1 MSKST
6 LERDSVLVID
16 DDPDLRA
23 LICVLGELCGLRVL
37 EADDCARGLEI
48 LEHEQ
53 GRMKMILLDYFLP
66 GTEPKKCA
74 GAIMSKAGPS
84 VRVVLI
90 TAAVDA
96 AERAAELKIGQWLSK
111 PFDATTLM
119 TLLRNGSRT
128 AR

>member
-6 LERDSVLVID
+6 SDRDSVLVID
-16 DDPDLRA
+16 DDADLRT

-37 EADDCARGLEI
+37 QADDCANGLKI
-48 LEHEQ
+48 LEREHD
-53 GRMKMILLDYFLP
+53 RVKIILLDYFMP

-74 GAIMSKAGPS
+74 GAIMAKAGPS
-84 VRVVLI
+84 VRIVLI

-111 PFDATTLM
+111 PFDA
-119 TLLRNGSRT
+119 S
-128 AR
+128 